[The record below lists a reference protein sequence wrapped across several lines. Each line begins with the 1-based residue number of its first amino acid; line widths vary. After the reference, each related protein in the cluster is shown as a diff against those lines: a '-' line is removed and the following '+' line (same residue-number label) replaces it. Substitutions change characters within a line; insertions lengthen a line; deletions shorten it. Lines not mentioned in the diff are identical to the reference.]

1 MIHMQVQQLTMIRTP
16 LSATVVVSK
25 AILIL
30 SSCTRKVVTTVR
42 LSTSQ
47 RNFLLQA
54 TQRYA
59 TAIEKAEPYLL
70 SRQLSVD
77 EARVFH
83 LGVVEDP
90 LPGHEPYRGRLAIP
104 YITPSGVVDIRFRAI
119 GNDDPKY
126 MGLVGAKTTM
136 FNTQACFVADKYIC
150 VTEGEFD
157 CIMMSSKTVHPTVG
171 IPGANNWKPH
181 YAKILDDFDIV
192 IVLADGDAAG
202 LEFGKK
208 ISRELGNVNI
218 VSMPEGEDVN
228 SMMIKQ
234 GSEWIDERIREC
246 IAVG

>member
-1 MIHMQVQQLTMIRTP
+1 MR
-16 LSATVVVSK
+16 
-25 AILIL
+25 L
-30 SSCTRKVVTTVR
+30 SS
-42 LSTSQ
+42 SQ
-47 RNFLLQA
+47 RQFLLQA

-59 TAIEKAEPYLL
+59 GKIELAQEYLL
-70 SRQLSVD
+70 SRSLSVE
-77 EARVFH
+77 EASIFH

-90 LPGHEPYRGRLAIP
+90 LPGHEAYKGRLAIP
-104 YITPSGVVDIRFRAI
+104 YITPSGVVDIRFR
-119 GNDDPKY
+119 GMHNEDPKY

-157 CIMMSSKTVHPTVG
+157 CIIMSVKTIHPTIG
-171 IPGANNWKPH
+171 IPGANNWKSH
-181 YAKILDDFDIV
+181 YAKILDDFEIV

-218 VSMPEGEDVN
+218 ISMPEGEDVN
-228 SMMIKQ
+228 SIITKR

-246 IAVG
+246 ITNG

>member
-1 MIHMQVQQLTMIRTP
+1 M
-16 LSATVVVSK
+16 
-25 AILIL
+25 
-30 SSCTRKVVTTVR
+30 TTVR

-59 TAIEKAEPYLL
+59 AAIEKAEPYLL

-90 LPGHEPYRGRLAIP
+90 LPGHEPYKGRLAIP
-104 YITPSGVVDIRFRAI
+104 YITPSGVVDIRFRAL

-234 GSEWIDERIREC
+234 GSDWLDERIREC
-246 IAVG
+246 IAAG

>member
-1 MIHMQVQQLTMIRTP
+1 MR
-16 LSATVVVSK
+16 
-25 AILIL
+25 L
-30 SSCTRKVVTTVR
+30 SS
-42 LSTSQ
+42 SQ
-47 RNFLLQA
+47 KNFLLQA

-59 TAIEKAEPYLL
+59 AKIELAEEYLL
-70 SRQLSVD
+70 SRQLSVE

-90 LPGHEPYRGRLAIP
+90 LPGHEAYKGRLAIP
-104 YITPSGVVDIRFRAI
+104 YITPSGVVDIRFRGI
-119 GNDDPKY
+119 HNEDPKY

-157 CIMMSSKTVHPTVG
+157 CIMMTVKTMHPTIG

-181 YAKILDDFDIV
+181 YAKILDDFDTV
-192 IVLADGDAAG
+192 IILADGDAAG

-218 VSMPEGEDVN
+218 ISMPEGEDVN
-228 SMMIKQ
+228 SMMIKK
-234 GSEWIDERIREC
+234 GSDWIDERIGKC
-246 IAVG
+246 ITP

>member
-1 MIHMQVQQLTMIRTP
+1 MIRTP

-59 TAIEKAEPYLL
+59 AAIEKAEPYLL

-90 LPGHEPYRGRLAIP
+90 LPGHEPYKGRLAIP
-104 YITPSGVVDIRFRAI
+104 YITPSGVVDIRFRAL

-234 GSEWIDERIREC
+234 GSDWVDERIREC
-246 IAVG
+246 IAAG

>member
-1 MIHMQVQQLTMIRTP
+1 MR
-16 LSATVVVSK
+16 
-25 AILIL
+25 L
-30 SSCTRKVVTTVR
+30 SS
-42 LSTSQ
+42 SQ
-47 RNFLLQA
+47 KNFLLQA

-59 TAIEKAEPYLL
+59 AKIELAEQYLL
-70 SRQLSVD
+70 SRQLSVE

-90 LPGHEPYRGRLAIP
+90 LPGHEAYIGRLAIP
-104 YITPSGVVDIRFRAI
+104 YITPSGVVDIRFRGI
-119 GNDDPKY
+119 NNEDPKY

-157 CIMMSSKTVHPTVG
+157 CIMMSVKTLHPTIG

-181 YAKILDDFDIV
+181 YAKILDDFDTV

-228 SMMIKQ
+228 SMMIKK
-234 GSEWIDERIREC
+234 GSDWIDERIGKC
-246 IAVG
+246 ITP

>member
-1 MIHMQVQQLTMIRTP
+1 MR
-16 LSATVVVSK
+16 
-25 AILIL
+25 L
-30 SSCTRKVVTTVR
+30 SS
-42 LSTSQ
+42 SQ
-47 RNFLLQA
+47 RQFLLQA

-59 TAIEKAEPYLL
+59 GKIELAQEYLS
-70 SRQLSVD
+70 SRSLSVE
-77 EARVFH
+77 EASIFH

-90 LPGHEPYRGRLAIP
+90 LPGHEAYKGRLAIP
-104 YITPSGVVDIRFRAI
+104 YITPSGVVDIRFR
-119 GNDDPKY
+119 GMHNEDPKY

-157 CIMMSSKTVHPTVG
+157 CIIMSVKTIHPTIG
-171 IPGANNWKPH
+171 IPGANNWKSH
-181 YAKILDDFDIV
+181 YAKILDDFEIV

-218 VSMPEGEDVN
+218 ISMPEGEDVN
-228 SMMIKQ
+228 SIITKR

-246 IAVG
+246 ITNG

>member
-1 MIHMQVQQLTMIRTP
+1 MIHMQVQQLTMIRT
-16 LSATVVVSK
+16 LLFATVVVSK

-30 SSCTRKVVTTVR
+30 SLCTRKVVTTVR

-59 TAIEKAEPYLL
+59 VAIKKAEPYLL

-77 EARVFH
+77 EAKVFH

-104 YITPSGVVDIRFRAI
+104 YLTPSGVVDIRFRAL

-126 MGLVGAKTTM
+126 MGLIGAKTTM

-228 SMMIKQ
+228 SMMIRQ
-234 GSEWIDERIREC
+234 GSDWVDERIREC
-246 IAVG
+246 IAAG

>member
-1 MIHMQVQQLTMIRTP
+1 MR
-16 LSATVVVSK
+16 
-25 AILIL
+25 L
-30 SSCTRKVVTTVR
+30 SS
-42 LSTSQ
+42 SQ
-47 RNFLLQA
+47 KNFLLQA

-59 TAIEKAEPYLL
+59 AKIELAEEYLL
-70 SRQLSVD
+70 SRQLSVE

-90 LPGHEPYRGRLAIP
+90 LPGHEAYTGRLAIP
-104 YITPSGVVDIRFRAI
+104 YITPSGVVDIRFRGI
-119 GNDDPKY
+119 HNEDPKY

-157 CIMMSSKTVHPTVG
+157 CIMMSVKTMHPTIG

-181 YAKILDDFDIV
+181 YAKILDDFDTV

-218 VSMPEGEDVN
+218 ISMPEGEDVN
-228 SMMIKQ
+228 SMMIKK
-234 GSEWIDERIREC
+234 GSDWIDERIREC
-246 IAVG
+246 IAP